1 MLELESGNVGA
12 TNDFIICVH
21 IARSAV
27 GLRVLDL
34 VEVDCSVSL
43 GDLEAESEDL
53 GKPQRRGRMGLTSI
67 SRKFSGGP

>member
-12 TNDFIICVH
+12 TNDFVIRVH
-21 IARSAV
+21 VARSAV

-43 GDLEAESEDL
+43 GDFGAESEKL
-53 GKPQRRGRMGLTSI
+53 E
-67 SRKFSGGP
+67 SRKTC

>member
-1 MLELESGNVGA
+1 MLELKGGNVGA

-21 IARSAV
+21 VARSAV

-43 GDLEAESEDL
+43 GDLEAESEEL
-53 GKPQRRGRMGLTSI
+53 E
-67 SRKFSGGP
+67 SRKDVVGWD